1 MKTLGRILIILLAA
15 ALVTGAWV
23 ALVNGIG
30 ANLSMPFDRRGG
42 DEFRPPQGDQT
53 SAGFPEGGIPEGM
66 RPGRDGERG
75 GGLSLARLA
84 AGLVKDIGVMAVLVA
99 LVVVPKNLLDRR
111 RKKTEPQPG

>member
-42 DEFRPPQGDQT
+42 DESRPPQGDQA

-66 RPGRDGERG
+66 PLGRDGER

-84 AGLVKDIGVMAVLVA
+84 AGLVKDVGVMAVLVA

>member
-42 DEFRPPQGDQT
+42 NEFRPPQGDQA

-66 RPGRDGERG
+66 PLGRDGERS
-75 GGLSLARLA
+75 GGLSLARLV
-84 AGLVKDIGVMAVLVA
+84 AGLVKDVGVMAVLVA